1 MIEITRKVK
10 LAEKNIYTL
19 DKIKL
24 SNNAEHEVKENM
36 KINLAN
42 KIKDFSRECKI
53 NEEKYMRNYQE
64 LVGDTTNYITEDL
77 DGSHTKTKKDFLKL
91 ESDNSSHILRQ
102 RDEEITTL
110 LNSITELATVFKDMQ
125 TLVHY
130 QGTIL
135 DRIDYNI
142 DNAQV
147 NVAEAHKELVK
158 TEKMMKKNCYRNS
171 MIFLMTAVFVM
182 AILIL
187 LKFS

>member
-1 MIEITRKVK
+1 M
-10 LAEKNIYTL
+10 
-19 DKIKL
+19 KL
-24 SNNAEHEVKENM
+24 SNQSEQELKENM

-77 DGSHTKTKKDFLKL
+77 DASNQKPKKDFLKL
-91 ESDNSSHILRQ
+91 ETDNSTDILRQ

-110 LNSITELATVFKDMQ
+110 LNSITELASVFKDMQ

-147 NVAEAHKELVK
+147 NVEEAHRELVK
-158 TEKMMKKNCYRNS
+158 TEKMMKKSCYRNS
-171 MIFLMTAVFVM
+171 MIVLITAIFIM
-182 AILIL
+182 AIMIL
-187 LKFS
+187 FKFS